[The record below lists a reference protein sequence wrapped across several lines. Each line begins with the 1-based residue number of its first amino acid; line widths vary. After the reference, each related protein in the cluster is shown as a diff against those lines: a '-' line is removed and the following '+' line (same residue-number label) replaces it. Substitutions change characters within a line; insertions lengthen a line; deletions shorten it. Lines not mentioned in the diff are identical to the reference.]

1 MIANRPFETVAN
13 VAASGNSIV
22 NEVFVVWWPYCD
34 CARRVSDCRGQ
45 SNGLIMETSVN
56 RRCNLVMGSW
66 CLFGEYSSVC
76 GVCVCVCTLVCVCVI
91 HLLLK
96 FYNSETCIYLKGTPT
111 TNKETHD
118 IVSTVY
124 HVNSLSRNVYQ
135 FYVKALTNNC
145 ILL

>member
-76 GVCVCVCTLVCVCVI
+76 GVCVCVWCVCACVRASNTCDLI
-91 HLLLK
+91 SDIRYLMTGTQNFPKILLR
-96 FYNSETCIYLKGTPT
+96 
-111 TNKETHD
+111 
-118 IVSTVY
+118 
-124 HVNSLSRNVYQ
+124 NSLVVADNRRV
-135 FYVKALTNNC
+135 F
-145 ILL
+145 